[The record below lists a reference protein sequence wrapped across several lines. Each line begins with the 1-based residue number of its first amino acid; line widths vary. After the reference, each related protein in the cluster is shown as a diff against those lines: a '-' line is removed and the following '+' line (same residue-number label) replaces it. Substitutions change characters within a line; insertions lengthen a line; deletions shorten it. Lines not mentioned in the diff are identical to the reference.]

1 MPLDTLGQDTQDE
14 DKRTKAA
21 KALGLDLSK
30 PADAAIVD
38 KAIAEIEAEDRQ
50 ARNAAIRQA
59 VKGLSTVSSPIPG
72 VPLTAAPAALAGALE
87 AIPFVPVAA
96 GLEKFGGKTGADIAA
111 TMRALRAE
119 EPIATGAGMIGGT
132 LALPFSGFGTAA
144 TSIVPRLPAMAAS
157 QAIKAA
163 AEAPEGSKAGA
174 AGTAAGISSGLDLAL
189 SALGVTPGL
198 VRAAAGG
205 GGVSGRIAGPIVSAA
220 EKLGTAVREPLAAG
234 AEKIGMTGLAEMIS
248 PTQAVRRIGG
258 ELAEPTRSSIA
269 GLEARAKQFGQEAEA
284 ISGPTAKAAAKAR
297 GIAEAEALTQSAQR
311 KAEDIGRQI
320 GRPADDVSVQQRAL
334 EAVRRDR
341 AQQTYGLAK
350 TLGQAPDVFR
360 VNPRL
365 YEGLSNDAK
374 VLSSI
379 NDAAQI
385 LERDSGQ
392 AVQRIRV
399 TNRAGDVVDVPVLDL
414 EGYDLARRMIRERA
428 AGLAESASSMGR
440 TEGRS
445 LLKAVDGL
453 EKQYLDQF
461 SGEAADALRNA
472 RSQYAHDSRVLE
484 ALADGRNLGKFT
496 LTPKQRP
503 TGTAANDLAELEREV
518 QKVYTSPAQ
527 QEAFTQGARENF
539 ARRYQQD
546 PNAGGDFTEW
556 LASQAAK
563 KGEEFRRVQLAFG
576 KSTAQEL
583 ATVGRQLEKAAATAK
598 TLPKTLAQEAE
609 LQALPLKERQA
620 TATRLAGTASE
631 VIGSIGQPA
640 TVRRA
645 VNTSVAGLSAP
656 ERNIVRSATVNSIAD
671 ALEGKSR
678 AEALDYLDRAMQ
690 PGPVSD
696 LVGPSLVN
704 ARTALA
710 KTGVPLSRASVTA
723 ILNNLLGTALRPTP

>member
-1 MPLDTLGQDTQDE
+1 MPIDTLGQDTQDE
-14 DKRTKAA
+14 DKRTKTA
-21 KALGLDLSK
+21 KILGRDLSN

-59 VKGLSTVSSPIPG
+59 VKGLSAVSSPIPG
-72 VPLTAAPAALAGALE
+72 VPLTAAPAVLAGALE

-119 EPIATGAGMIGGT
+119 EPVATGAGMIGGT
-132 LALPFSGFGTAA
+132 LALPGSGLGTAA
-144 TSIVPRLPAMAAS
+144 KSIVARLPAMAAS

-163 AEAPEGSKAGA
+163 AEAPEGSKLGA
-174 AGTAAGISSGLDLAL
+174 AGAAAGISSGLDLAL
-189 SALGVTPGL
+189 SALGATPGL

-205 GGVSGRIAGPIVSAA
+205 GRDVGRIAGPIVSAA

-258 ELAEPTRSSIA
+258 ELAEPTGSSIA
-269 GLEARAKQFGQEAEA
+269 GLEERAKQFGQEAEA
-284 ISGPTAKAAAKAR
+284 ISGPVATAAAKAR
-297 GIAEAEALTQSAQR
+297 GVAEADALTQSAQR

-341 AQQTYGLAK
+341 AQQTYGMAK

-365 YEGLSNDAK
+365 YEGLSNDAQ

-385 LERDSGQ
+385 LERSGQ
-392 AVQRIRV
+392 AVQRVRV

-428 AGLAESASSMGR
+428 AGLAESASPIGR

-503 TGTAANDLAELEREV
+503 TGAAANDLAELERDV

-576 KSTAQEL
+576 ESTAQEL
-583 ATVGRQLEKAAATAK
+583 ATVGRQLKKAAATAK
-598 TLPKTLAQEAE
+598 TLPETLAQEAK
-609 LQALPLKERQA
+609 LQGLPLKERQA

-678 AEALDYLDRAMQ
+678 AEALDYLDRAIQ

-710 KTGVPLSRASVTA
+710 QTGVPLSRGSVTA

>member
-21 KALGLDLSK
+21 KALGLDLSN

-38 KAIAEIEAEDRQ
+38 KAIADIEAEDRQ

-59 VKGLSTVSSPIPG
+59 VKGLSAVSSPIPG

-96 GLEKFGGKTGADIAA
+96 ALEKFGGTTGADIAA

-119 EPIATGAGMIGGT
+119 EPVATSAGMIGGT
-132 LALPFSGFGTAA
+132 LALPGSGLGTTAK
-144 TSIVPRLPAMAAS
+144 SIVARLPAMAAS
-157 QAIKAA
+157 QAIKTAA
-163 AEAPEGSKAGA
+163 DAPEGSKLGA
-174 AGTAAGISSGLDLAL
+174 AGAAAGISSGLDLAL

-198 VRAAAGG
+198 VRAVAGG
-205 GGVSGRIAGPIVSAA
+205 GGASGRIANPIVSAA

-248 PTQAVRRIGG
+248 PTKAVRRIG
-258 ELAEPTRSSIA
+258 EQLAEPTGSSIA
-269 GLEARAKQFGQEAEA
+269 ELKVQAEQLGQEAEA
-284 ISGPTAKAAAKAR
+284 ISGATAKAAARAR
-297 GIAEAEALTQSAQR
+297 GIAEAEALTQSAKR
-311 KAEDIGRQI
+311 KAEDIGREI

-341 AQQTYGLAK
+341 AQQTYGIAK
-350 TLGQAPDVFR
+350 DLGQAPDVFK

-365 YEGLSNDAK
+365 YEGISNDAK

-379 NDAAQI
+379 NDAAQM
-385 LERDSGQ
+385 LERDSGR
-392 AVQRIRV
+392 AINRIRV
-399 TNRAGDVVDVPVLDL
+399 TNRAGELVDVPVLDI

-428 AGLAESASSMGR
+428 FNLTEEAGSIGR
-440 TEGRS
+440 SEGRS
-445 LLKAVDGL
+445 ILNALDKF
-453 EKQYLDQF
+453 ENQYLAQF
-461 SGEAADALRNA
+461 SGKAADALRNA

-484 ALADGRNLGKFT
+484 ALADGRNLGKYS
-496 LTPKQRP
+496 LTPKQQVIGP
-503 TGTAANDLAELEREV
+503 AANDLAELERDV

-539 ARRYQQD
+539 ARRYQQES
-546 PNAGGDFTEW
+546 NAGGDFTEW
-556 LASQAAK
+556 LASKAAE
-563 KGEEFRRVQLAFG
+563 KGEEFRRVKLAFG
-576 KSTAQEL
+576 ESTAQEL
-583 ATVGRQLEKAAATAK
+583 ATVGRQLEKAAATTK
-598 TLPKTLAQEAE
+598 TLPKTLAQEAT
-609 LQALPLKERQA
+609 LQGLPLKERQA
-620 TATRLAGTASE
+620 TATRLAGTASQ

-640 TVRRA
+640 TVRSA
-645 VNTSVAGLSAP
+645 VDKSVAGLSDT
-656 ERNIVRSATVNSIAD
+656 ERNIVRSATVNGIAD
-671 ALEGKSR
+671 ALEGRSR

-690 PGPVSD
+690 SGPVSD

-710 KTGVPLSRASVTA
+710 QTGVPLSRGSVTA
-723 ILNNLLGTALRPTP
+723 ILNNLLGTAIRPNP

>member
-1 MPLDTLGQDTQDE
+1 MPIDTLGQDTQDE
-14 DKRTKAA
+14 DKRTKTA
-21 KALGLDLSK
+21 KILGRDLSN

-59 VKGLSTVSSPIPG
+59 VKGLSAVSSPIPG
-72 VPLTAAPAALAGALE
+72 VPLTAAPAVLAGALE

-96 GLEKFGGKTGADIAA
+96 ELEKFGGKTGADIAA

-119 EPIATGAGMIGGT
+119 EPVATGAGMIGGT
-132 LALPFSGFGTAA
+132 LALPGSGLGTAA
-144 TSIVPRLPAMAAS
+144 KSIVARLPAMAAS

-163 AEAPEGSKAGA
+163 AEAPEGSKLGA
-174 AGTAAGISSGLDLAL
+174 AGAAAGISGGLDLAL
-189 SALGVTPGL
+189 SALGATPGL

-205 GGVSGRIAGPIVSAA
+205 GRDVGRIAGPIVSAA

-258 ELAEPTRSSIA
+258 ELAQPTGSSIA
-269 GLEARAKQFGQEAEA
+269 GLEERAKQFGQEAEA
-284 ISGPTAKAAAKAR
+284 ISGPVAKAAAKAR
-297 GIAEAEALTQSAQR
+297 GVAEADALARSAQR

-341 AQQTYGLAK
+341 AQQTYGMAK

-365 YEGLSNDAK
+365 YEGLSNDAQ

-385 LERDSGQ
+385 LERSGQ
-392 AVQRIRV
+392 AVQRVRV

-428 AGLAESASSMGR
+428 AGLAESASPIGR

-503 TGTAANDLAELEREV
+503 TGAAANDLAELERDV

-546 PNAGGDFTEW
+546 PKAGGDFTEW

-576 KSTAQEL
+576 ESTAQEL

-598 TLPKTLAQEAE
+598 ALPKTLAQEAE

-620 TATRLAGTASE
+620 TATRLAGTASD

-678 AEALDYLDRAMQ
+678 AEALDYLDRAIQ

-710 KTGVPLSRASVTA
+710 QTGVPLSRGSVTA